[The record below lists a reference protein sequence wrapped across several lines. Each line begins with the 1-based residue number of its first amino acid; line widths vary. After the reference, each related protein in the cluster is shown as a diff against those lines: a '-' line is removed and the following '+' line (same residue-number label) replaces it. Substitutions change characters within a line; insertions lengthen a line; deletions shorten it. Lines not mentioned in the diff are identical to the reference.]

1 VAVHGKGAGRREF
14 LRLLPGVVGAGIPAL
29 VITYR
34 NDPEALPDPCGQHR
48 YGAGEWPDLEA
59 AVAFALAN
67 GAERVVLAGFS
78 MGAAISLAFLRQSP
92 LAEQVA
98 GLVFDS
104 PMFAL
109 RDVVDR
115 RAQRQ
120 RMPAPLVAAGRAL
133 AQWRFGLD
141 WAACDYRETAASIA
155 LPLLLFHGDADTTVP
170 VECSDAAADAWLGPV
185 TYHRAAGAGHVR
197 SWNMAPEAYEQAVVA
212 FLRPLA

>member
-1 VAVHGKGAGRREF
+1 
-14 LRLLPGVVGAGIPAL
+14 
-29 VITYR
+29 
-34 NDPEALPDPCGQHR
+34 
-48 YGAGEWPDLEA
+48 
-59 AVAFALAN
+59 
-67 GAERVVLAGFS
+67 
-78 MGAAISLAFLRQSP
+78 
-92 LAEQVA
+92 
-98 GLVFDS
+98 
-104 PMFAL
+104 L

-115 RAQRQ
+115 RAKRQ

-141 WAACDYRETAASIA
+141 WAACDYREAAASIA

-197 SWNMAPEAYEQAVVA
+197 SWNAAPEAYEQAVVA